1 MKKTVSILWLLSV
14 LGVSVQTNNE
24 TTAHSAQGIVVTP
37 KEDEFVE
44 DDDITF
50 ECIVNVGYPQN
61 SSVVEFRWTVPDA
74 SRFRI
79 QQEDVLARPASS
91 RVKISRAKASD
102 EGTYTC
108 RAIINQTDCEN
119 ESEEGFVDDEGRI
132 IKDEDD
138 RCAPD
143 DISAS
148 AVATLAVPS
157 AGDDPRFAV
166 PLQDGNILCFT
177 VPGKNG
183 DVLSLVSDENMIV
196 NARYVGEPYA
206 MWIGEI
212 GIVLT
217 DRVGSRWHI
226 KVIASNQE
234 VTLNGTIVKNKLSQ
248 AGLVIEPVHKDVV
261 RIKQEDK
268 QVGVTVEFI
277 SDHLSFYLT
286 DGRGLSSTV
295 HGILG
300 QFYKSS
306 HSVYPNS
313 EAGQGVLL
321 HEGNVS
327 AILQKQSRWP
337 YVRARPE
344 SKCWSP
350 IEDHFVTEWKIS
362 NYILNDLFQSKP
374 EVIKRRR

>member
-14 LGVSVQTNNE
+14 LGVSVQTNNGRALKRTNLDDIRASSIE

-148 AVATLAVPS
+148 AVATL
-157 AGDDPRFAV
+157 
-166 PLQDGNILCFT
+166 
-177 VPGKNG
+177 GK
-183 DVLSLVSDENMIV
+183 
-196 NARYVGEPYA
+196 
-206 MWIGEI
+206 
-212 GIVLT
+212 
-217 DRVGSRWHI
+217 
-226 KVIASNQE
+226 
-234 VTLNGTIVKNKLSQ
+234 
-248 AGLVIEPVHKDVV
+248 
-261 RIKQEDK
+261 
-268 QVGVTVEFI
+268 
-277 SDHLSFYLT
+277 
-286 DGRGLSSTV
+286 
-295 HGILG
+295 
-300 QFYKSS
+300 
-306 HSVYPNS
+306 
-313 EAGQGVLL
+313 
-321 HEGNVS
+321 
-327 AILQKQSRWP
+327 
-337 YVRARPE
+337 
-344 SKCWSP
+344 
-350 IEDHFVTEWKIS
+350 
-362 NYILNDLFQSKP
+362 
-374 EVIKRRR
+374 

>member
-1 MKKTVSILWLLSV
+1 
-14 LGVSVQTNNE
+14 
-24 TTAHSAQGIVVTP
+24 
-37 KEDEFVE
+37 
-44 DDDITF
+44 
-50 ECIVNVGYPQN
+50 
-61 SSVVEFRWTVPDA
+61 
-74 SRFRI
+74 
-79 QQEDVLARPASS
+79 
-91 RVKISRAKASD
+91 
-102 EGTYTC
+102 
-108 RAIINQTDCEN
+108 
-119 ESEEGFVDDEGRI
+119 
-132 IKDEDD
+132 
-138 RCAPD
+138 
-143 DISAS
+143 
-148 AVATLAVPS
+148 
-157 AGDDPRFAV
+157 
-166 PLQDGNILCFT
+166 
-177 VPGKNG
+177 
-183 DVLSLVSDENMIV
+183 MIV

-300 QFYKSS
+300 ECKGSNIKKSFLFSSKQVLGQFYKSS